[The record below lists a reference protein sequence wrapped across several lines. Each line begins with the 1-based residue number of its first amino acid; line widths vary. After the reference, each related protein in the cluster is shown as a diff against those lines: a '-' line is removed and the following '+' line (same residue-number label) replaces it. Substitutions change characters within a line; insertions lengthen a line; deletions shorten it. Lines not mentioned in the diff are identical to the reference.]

1 MDTKLNYKRTFLIGL
16 AFLSI
21 CSFWQMYDNI
31 IPLILQNT
39 YHLGETMT
47 GAVMALDNVLAIFL
61 LPVFG
66 TLSDKVHTRLGRRM
80 PFIVAGTILA
90 VIFMMLLPMI
100 DNAEKA
106 RWSTGESFSNQV
118 IFLAVLFF
126 TLVSMGLYRS
136 PAVALMPDV
145 TPNHLRSR
153 ANAVINLMGAVGG
166 VYALIMI
173 KVLVGKGETPDYL
186 PLFASIAAV
195 MAIAV
200 GILVITIRENKL
212 REEVEKAEAAGVSKA
227 EEQAMAEGVEAAGEI
242 EAVADN
248 GKTEALEKAGKAT
261 ENIADAKNDNSKGMP
276 KDVKRS
282 MYFMLASIFLWFTA
296 YNAVTTAFSR
306 YTKVVW
312 KMEGGSFANCLM
324 VATVAAILSY
334 IPIGNISA
342 KVGRK
347 KTIMGG
353 VLLMAACYGGAIFA
367 REYHPIVNVAFAL
380 IGVAW
385 AAINVNSYP
394 MIVAMSSGSD
404 VGKFT
409 GTYYTFSM
417 AAQILTPVLSG
428 FLLENV
434 SYNTLFPYALFFSL
448 MACLTMTQVRH
459 GDVKPQKKESIL
471 ENFDVDD

>member
-1 MDTKLNYKRTFLIGL
+1 METKLNYKRTFLIGL

-66 TLSDKVHTRLGRRM
+66 MLSDKVHTKLGRRM

-90 VIFMMLLPMI
+90 VFFMMLLPMI

-212 REEVEKAEAAGVSKA
+212 REEVEKAEAVNTEKVEEKA
-227 EEQAMAEGVEAAGEI
+227 IAEGVEAAGEI
-242 EAVADN
+242 EAVADMEQSGAT
-248 GKTEALEKAGKAT
+248 GKV
-261 ENIADAKNDNSKGMP
+261 KGMP
-276 KDVKRS
+276 KEVKRS

-342 KVGRK
+342 KIGRK

-353 VLLMAACYGGAIFA
+353 VLLMAACYGSAIFA
-367 REYHPIVNVAFAL
+367 REYHPVVNVAFAL

-448 MACLTMTQVRH
+448 MAFLTMTQVRH
-459 GDVKPQKKESIL
+459 GDVKPKKKESIL

>member
-1 MDTKLNYKRTFLIGL
+1 METKLNYKRTFLIGL

-66 TLSDKVHTRLGRRM
+66 TLSDKVHTKLGRRM

-195 MAIAV
+195 MVIAV

-212 REEVEKAEAAGVSKA
+212 REEVEKAEAANTEKVEEKA
-227 EEQAMAEGVEAAGEI
+227 IAEGVEAAGEI
-242 EAVADN
+242 EAVADTEQSGAT
-248 GKTEALEKAGKAT
+248 GK
-261 ENIADAKNDNSKGMP
+261 IKGMP
-276 KDVKRS
+276 KEVKRS

-324 VATVAAILSY
+324 VATVAAIFSY
-334 IPIGNISA
+334 IPIGSISA
-342 KVGRK
+342 KIGRK

-353 VLLMAACYGGAIFA
+353 VLLMAACYGAAIFA
-367 REYHPIVNVAFAL
+367 REYHPLVNVAFAL

-448 MACLTMTQVRH
+448 MAFLTMTQVRH

>member
-1 MDTKLNYKRTFLIGL
+1 METKLNYKRTFLIGL

-66 TLSDKVHTRLGRRM
+66 ALSDKVHTKLGRRM

-100 DNAEKA
+100 DNSEKA

-200 GILVITIRENKL
+200 GILVITIRESKL
-212 REEVEKAEAAGVSKA
+212 REEVEKAEAANTEKVEEKA
-227 EEQAMAEGVEAAGEI
+227 IAEGVEAAGEI
-242 EAVADN
+242 EAVADMEQSGAT
-248 GKTEALEKAGKAT
+248 GKV
-261 ENIADAKNDNSKGMP
+261 KGMP
-276 KDVKRS
+276 KEVKRS

-342 KVGRK
+342 KIGRK

-353 VLLMAACYGGAIFA
+353 VLLMAACYGSAIFA

-448 MACLTMTQVRH
+448 MAFLTMTQVRH
-459 GDVKPQKKESIL
+459 GDVKPKKKESIL

>member
-1 MDTKLNYKRTFLIGL
+1 METKLNYKRTFLIGL

-66 TLSDKVHTRLGRRM
+66 MLSDKVHTNLGRRM

-195 MAIAV
+195 MVIAV

-212 REEVEKAEAAGVSKA
+212 REEVEKAEAANTEKVEEKA
-227 EEQAMAEGVEAAGEI
+227 IAEGVEAAGEI
-242 EAVADN
+242 EAVADTEQSGAT
-248 GKTEALEKAGKAT
+248 GK
-261 ENIADAKNDNSKGMP
+261 IKGMP
-276 KDVKRS
+276 KEVKRS

-324 VATVAAILSY
+324 VATVAAIFSY
-334 IPIGNISA
+334 IPIGSISA
-342 KVGRK
+342 KIGRK

-353 VLLMAACYGGAIFA
+353 VLLMAACYGAAIFA
-367 REYHPIVNVAFAL
+367 REYHPLVNVAFAL

-448 MACLTMTQVRH
+448 MAFLTMTQVRH

>member
-1 MDTKLNYKRTFLIGL
+1 METKLNYKRTFLIGL

-66 TLSDKVHTRLGRRM
+66 MLSDKVHTKLGRRM

-106 RWSTGESFSNQV
+106 RWNTGESFSNQV

-212 REEVEKAEAAGVSKA
+212 REEVEKAEAVNTEKVEEKA
-227 EEQAMAEGVEAAGEI
+227 IAEGVEAAGEI
-242 EAVADN
+242 EAVADMEQSGAT
-248 GKTEALEKAGKAT
+248 GKV
-261 ENIADAKNDNSKGMP
+261 KGMP
-276 KDVKRS
+276 KEVKRS

-342 KVGRK
+342 KIGRK

-353 VLLMAACYGGAIFA
+353 VLLMAACYGSAIFA
-367 REYHPIVNVAFAL
+367 REYHPLVNVAFAL

-448 MACLTMTQVRH
+448 MAFLTMTQVRH

>member
-1 MDTKLNYKRTFLIGL
+1 
-16 AFLSI
+16 
-21 CSFWQMYDNI
+21 MYDNI

-66 TLSDKVHTRLGRRM
+66 MLSDKVHTNLGRRM

-195 MAIAV
+195 MVIAV

-212 REEVEKAEAAGVSKA
+212 REEVEKAEAANTEKVEEKA
-227 EEQAMAEGVEAAGEI
+227 IAEGVEAAGEI
-242 EAVADN
+242 EAVADTEQSGAT
-248 GKTEALEKAGKAT
+248 GK
-261 ENIADAKNDNSKGMP
+261 IKGMP
-276 KDVKRS
+276 KEVKRS

-324 VATVAAILSY
+324 VATVAAIFSY
-334 IPIGNISA
+334 IPIGSISA
-342 KVGRK
+342 KIGRK

-353 VLLMAACYGGAIFA
+353 VLLMAACYGAAIFA
-367 REYHPIVNVAFAL
+367 REYHPLVNVAFAL

-448 MACLTMTQVRH
+448 MAFLTMTQVRH

>member
-1 MDTKLNYKRTFLIGL
+1 METKLNYKRTFLIGL

-66 TLSDKVHTRLGRRM
+66 MLSDKVYTKLGRRM

-100 DNAEKA
+100 DNSEKA

-166 VYALIMI
+166 VYALVMI

-212 REEVEKAEAAGVSKA
+212 REEVEKAEAVNTEKVEEKA
-227 EEQAMAEGVEAAGEI
+227 IAAGVEAVGEI
-242 EAVADN
+242 EAVADTEQSGAT
-248 GKTEALEKAGKAT
+248 GKV
-261 ENIADAKNDNSKGMP
+261 KGMP
-276 KDVKRS
+276 KEVKRS

-342 KVGRK
+342 KIGRK

-448 MACLTMTQVRH
+448 MAFLTMTQVRH

>member
-1 MDTKLNYKRTFLIGL
+1 METKLNYKRTFLIGL

-66 TLSDKVHTRLGRRM
+66 MLSDKVHTKLGRRM

-212 REEVEKAEAAGVSKA
+212 REEVEKAEAVNTEKVEEKA
-227 EEQAMAEGVEAAGEI
+227 IAEGVEAAGEI
-242 EAVADN
+242 EAVADMEQSGAT
-248 GKTEALEKAGKAT
+248 GKVR
-261 ENIADAKNDNSKGMP
+261 GMP
-276 KDVKRS
+276 KEVKRS

-342 KVGRK
+342 KIGRK

-353 VLLMAACYGGAIFA
+353 VLLMAACYGSAIFA
-367 REYHPIVNVAFAL
+367 REYHPIVNAAFAL

-448 MACLTMTQVRH
+448 IAFLTMTQVRH
-459 GDVKPQKKESIL
+459 GDVKPKKKESIL

>member
-1 MDTKLNYKRTFLIGL
+1 METKLNYKRTFLIGL

-66 TLSDKVHTRLGRRM
+66 TLSDKVHTKLGRRM
-80 PFIVAGTILA
+80 PFIVSGTILA

-106 RWSTGESFSNQV
+106 RWGTVESFSNQV

-212 REEVEKAEAAGVSKA
+212 REEVEKAEAANTEKVEEKA
-227 EEQAMAEGVEAAGEI
+227 IAEGVEAVGEI
-242 EAVADN
+242 EAVADTEQSGAT
-248 GKTEALEKAGKAT
+248 GKV
-261 ENIADAKNDNSKGMP
+261 KGMP
-276 KDVKRS
+276 KEVKRS

-342 KVGRK
+342 KIGRK

-367 REYHPIVNVAFAL
+367 REYHPIINVAFAL

-448 MACLTMTQVRH
+448 MAFLTMTQVRH